1 MRYTGI
7 LYSPAE
13 SGSPAD
19 VLVKMAEDYDA
30 VVVGTQSGGERPSP
44 GLGPV
49 ASRIYPPFSLKSDPD
64 YPADLTVQYPD
75 SLSKGT
81 TFVQWWIL
89 AVPHYLVVAIFQG
102 GVGYRFGVSAAPELG
117 HRLADQRDPPADLAG
132 GALIA

>member
-102 GVGYRFGVSAAPELG
+102 GVGYRFGGLQALLVLFAANG
-117 HRLADQRDPPADLAG
+117 
-132 GALIA
+132 